1 MEYSPNDF
9 YLKFNIVY
17 NNNGN
22 FIDYILAYASDG
34 FQKMTDID
42 PDIILGRKFSDIAVD
57 YAEKLCFKEIYLR
70 VIPNIKLKF
79 DTYIKELERFYLI
92 NIFYD
97 NSGNEKQMIL
107 YFTDITQ
114 IKENNNFQNM
124 ENSELY
130 TELINN
136 EKQII

>member
-114 IKENNNFQNM
+114 VKENNNFQNM